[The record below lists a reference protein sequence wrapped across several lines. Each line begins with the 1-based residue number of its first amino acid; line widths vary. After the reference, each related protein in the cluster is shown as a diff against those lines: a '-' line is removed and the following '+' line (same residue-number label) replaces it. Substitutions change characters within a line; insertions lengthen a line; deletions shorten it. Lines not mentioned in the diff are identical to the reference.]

1 METVKNKSARVP
13 FWTGDVKNDQTWS
26 VPTYYRLP
34 PGEGILLE
42 GEVTQSGSFG
52 EGRIWKTTP
61 ERGTVVLP
69 SKGPCEGLSSSWG
82 FSLESREL

>member
-52 EGRIWKTTP
+52 EGRIWKTTA
-61 ERGTVVLP
+61 GTRSCGFTP
-69 SKGPCEGLSSSWG
+69 KGPL
-82 FSLESREL
+82 